1 MPRPIKRRVVSCE
14 PKANFFKPVGV
25 QLQNIE
31 LVVMT
36 LDEMEAIRLA
46 DYLGLYQEDAAAAMG
61 VSRQTFGNIVASAR
75 KKMADAIINGKAI
88 KIEGGIVNYVSGNSL
103 CKRCGFK
110 WSNSSGEE
118 NHTVCPNCKKDI

>member
-88 KIEGGIVNYVSGNSL
+88 KIEGGLLIM
-103 CKRCGFK
+103 
-110 WSNSSGEE
+110 
-118 NHTVCPNCKKDI
+118 